1 MADRV
6 GRQINKASSVNKTTI
21 RKIELM
27 TEERKVLNRGHFLI
41 ALANAV
47 RSCYNKMTSALNIDE
62 LFMYLC
68 GISPYEETEHRAVFL
83 RHNRHR
89 SDGSGLV
96 QVLIQVRSEL
106 RHFH

>member
-6 GRQINKASSVNKTTI
+6 GRQINKASSVNKPRV

-27 TEERKVLNRGHFLI
+27 TEERKVLNRGHFPTASF

-62 LFMYLC
+62 PFMYLC
-68 GISPYEETEHRAVFL
+68 GISPYEGTEQRAVFL

-89 SDGSGLV
+89 SDRSGLV
-96 QVLIQVRSEL
+96 
-106 RHFH
+106 